1 MLDDLREKIEDAQ
14 SRLVRLG
21 TDINRM
27 KEVEEAF
34 ADTDQRFADTANRVT
49 RLTDVTQAAHHSLN
63 EASTSLTNV
72 ARALDRIDAQTLLTA
87 IDNQGSVVVD
97 EVRSGNASLES
108 SIERSTKAA
117 RVDRRENT
125 DRTTQKMESVGVQ
138 VTDAV
143 TAGGEAIL
151 NQVKDA
157 TTELD
162 ATTRT
167 TVAPVKWVGV
177 LTLLT
182 SIAVLVIAV
191 LIFLNN

>member
-14 SRLVRLG
+14 NRLARLG

-34 ADTDQRFADTANRVT
+34 AETDQRFADTASRVT

-63 EASTSLTNV
+63 EASSSLTNV

-87 IDNQGSVVVD
+87 IDKQGSVVQG
-97 EVRSGNASLES
+97 EVRSSTES
-108 SIERSTKAA
+108 IESAIERSAESA

-125 DRTTQKMESVGVQ
+125 DKTVQKVEEIGKT

-143 TAGGEAIL
+143 TGGNEATL

-157 TTELD
+157 TTELE
-162 ATTRT
+162 ATTRR

-177 LTLLT
+177 LTLLI

-191 LIFLNN
+191 LIFLND

>member
-72 ARALDRIDAQTLLTA
+72 ARALDRIDAQTLLNA
-87 IDNQGSVVVD
+87 IDNQGSVIVH
-97 EVRSGNASLES
+97 EVRSGNAT
-108 SIERSTKAA
+108 IENAIQSKADQA
-117 RVDRRENT
+117 SDERRTFRENVDSAFVMTRTQIT
-125 DRTTQKMESVGVQ
+125 DS
-138 VTDAV
+138 V
-143 TAGGEAIL
+143 TATGEAML
-151 NQVKDA
+151 NQVNEA
-157 TTELD
+157 TAKLD
-162 ATTRT
+162 ATTRS

-191 LIFLNN
+191 LIFLND